1 MIKTLK
7 SYIREVL
14 LENFQSHTFE
24 PEIGAAIVNVNTNCK
39 HYGSEGEV
47 TAVSELPGDAG
58 KTITYRVT
66 NAGPTYEPGDELEKT
81 LDQLA
86 PANRQL

>member
-1 MIKTLK
+1 MFRTLK

-24 PEIGAAIVNVNTNCK
+24 PEVGADVVNVNTSCK

-47 TAVSELPGDAG
+47 LAISELPGDAG
-58 KTITYRVT
+58 KTIVYRVT
-66 NAGPTYEPGDELEKT
+66 NSGTTFRPGDELEKT

-86 PANRQL
+86 PMEV